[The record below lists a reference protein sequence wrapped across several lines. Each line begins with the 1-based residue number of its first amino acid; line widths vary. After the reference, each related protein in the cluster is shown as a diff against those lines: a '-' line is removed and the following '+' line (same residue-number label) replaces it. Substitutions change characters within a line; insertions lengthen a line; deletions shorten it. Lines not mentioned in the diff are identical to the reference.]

1 MKISGWGNYPVIDS
15 EIVND
20 LSLSDVDNIKN
31 NKITDLIPRGLGKS
45 YGDSSLNENKIISTL
60 KYNRIIKFDDS
71 SGEICCESGVSL
83 EEILEIF
90 VPKGWFLAVT
100 PGTKLITVGGA
111 VASDVHG
118 KNHHKGGS
126 FCDGVSSLS
135 LLIPSG
141 ETITC
146 SDNENQDIFRA
157 TCGGMGLTGIIID
170 ITFKLIP
177 IETAYIKQNVIK
189 AKNLTEIIKLFEE
202 SVDTTFS
209 VAWIDCLA
217 KGKDLGRSIMMK
229 GEFAS
234 KEDIKENYKIKSN
247 LITPKKR
254 KLNIPFNFPNIA
266 LNKLTIKAFNFLYY
280 NKAKNKDNDIV
291 DYNSFFYPLD
301 AIDNWN
307 RIYGNRGFTQYQ
319 FVLPKETSEEGLTE
333 ILSLIS
339 KKGYGSFLAVL
350 KLLGKENQNLL
361 SFHKEG
367 YTLAL
372 DFPISKKNFSFFN
385 QLDELVLKY
394 GGRLYLTKDVRVE
407 KKMFEKMYAENIEDF
422 RKIRKKNGFDKVF
435 NSLQSVR
442 LEL

>member
-1 MKISGWGNYPVIDS
+1 MKIAGWGNYPVIDS
-15 EIVND
+15 KIINNLDFTV
-20 LSLSDVDNIKN
+20 KN
-31 NKITDLIPRGLGKS
+31 MSESSIPRGLGKS
-45 YGDSSLNENKIISTL
+45 YGDSSLNENKIISML
-60 KYNRIIKFDDS
+60 DYNRIIKFDES
-71 SGEICCESGVSL
+71 TGEICCESGVSL
-83 EEILEIF
+83 EEILDIF

-118 KNHHKGGS
+118 KNHHESGS
-126 FCDGVSSLS
+126 FCDGVYSISLI
-135 LLIPSG
+135 IPSG

-146 SDNENQDIFRA
+146 SDTENQDIFRA
-157 TCGGMGLTGIIID
+157 TCGGMGLTGVILD
-170 ITFKLIP
+170 VTFKLIP
-177 IETAYIKQNVIK
+177 IETAYIKQDVIK

-202 SVDTTFS
+202 SIDTTFS

-234 KEDIKENYKIKSN
+234 RDDIKGNNKIKDD
-247 LITPKKR
+247 LILPKKR

-280 NKAKNKDNDIV
+280 NKARNVYNDII

-319 FVLPKETSEEGLTE
+319 FVLPKETSIEGLTE
-333 ILSLIS
+333 ILGLIS

-350 KLLGKENQNLL
+350 KLLGKENKNLL

-372 DFPISKKNFSFFN
+372 DFPISKKIFAFFN

-394 GGRLYLTKDVRVE
+394 DGRLYLTKDVRVE
-407 KKMFEKMYAENIEDF
+407 KEMFEKMYAENIEEF
-422 RKIRKKNGFDKVF
+422 REIRKKNGFDEVF
-435 NSLQSVR
+435 NSLQSDR

>member
-1 MKISGWGNYPVIDS
+1 MKITGWGNYPIIDS
-15 EIVND
+15 EIVNNLHFD
-20 LSLSDVDNIKN
+20 KS
-31 NKITDLIPRGLGKS
+31 NKITDPIIPRGLGKS
-45 YGDSSLNENKIISTL
+45 YGDSSLNENKIISL
-60 KYNRIIKFDDS
+60 LNYNRIIKFDEIT
-71 SGEICCESGVSL
+71 GEICCESGVSL
-83 EEILEIF
+83 EEILDIF

-111 VASDVHG
+111 VASDIHG

-126 FCDGVSSLS
+126 FCDGVTSFS

-141 ETITC
+141 ETIIC
-146 SDNENQDIFRA
+146 SETENQEIFRA
-157 TCGGMGLTGIIID
+157 TCGGMGLTGIILD
-170 ITFKLIP
+170 ITFKLVP
-177 IETAYIKQNVIK
+177 IETAYIKQDVIK

-217 KGKDLGRSIMMK
+217 TGKDLGRSIMMK

-234 KEDIKENYKIKSN
+234 KEEIKNNSKKIKN
-247 LITPKKR
+247 DLILPKKK
-254 KLNIPFNFPNIA
+254 KLNIPFNFPNLA
-266 LNKLTIKAFNFLYY
+266 LNKLSIKAFNFLYY
-280 NKAKNKDNDIV
+280 NKAKNVYNDII

-319 FVLPKETSEEGLTE
+319 FVLPKETSKEGLTE

-339 KKGYGSFLAVL
+339 KNGYGSFLAVL
-350 KLLGKENQNLL
+350 KLLGKENKNLL

-372 DFPISKKNFSFFN
+372 DFPISKKIFSFFD

-394 GGRLYLTKDVRVE
+394 GGRLYLTKDVRV
-407 KKMFEKMYAENIEDF
+407 KKEMFEKMYPDNIDIF
-422 RKIRKKNGFDKVF
+422 RKTRNENGFDKIF
-435 NSLQSVR
+435 NSLQSNR
-442 LEL
+442 LKI